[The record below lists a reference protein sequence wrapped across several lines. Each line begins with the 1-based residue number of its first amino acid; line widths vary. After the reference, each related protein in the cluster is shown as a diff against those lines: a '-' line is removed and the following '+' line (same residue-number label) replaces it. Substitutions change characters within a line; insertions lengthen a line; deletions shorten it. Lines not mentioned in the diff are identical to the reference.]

1 MGIIDYL
8 TRYGKKKI
16 FENMVRSLFNDS
28 NGISCVKPSKYK
40 ERFYDFMFKHVL
52 VYKYNDEGDEIEE
65 EEEKEERDT
74 INTFKDEY

>member
-40 ERFYDFMFKHVL
+40 ERFLSSEELEKV
-52 VYKYNDEGDEIEE
+52 EIVPEE
-65 EEEKEERDT
+65 SLEEKEVIDVKE
-74 INTFKDEY
+74 I